1 MLPVRV
7 LLVDDDTLVRRAV
20 RQILEAA
27 DDLEVVGEAS
37 DGDGAV
43 RQAPQADVVLMD
55 LRIPGMSGVEATSR
69 ITHSPSSPKVVVLT
83 TVTTDAAITDAIHAG
98 ALGFLLKTS
107 SPEDIVSA
115 VRAAHTGDAFMSPTS
130 TRQLLEQLR
139 SDTGRRG
146 HRAARKTLS
155 ALTDREREVA
165 IAVAEGLTNDAIAA
179 RLNISASTVK
189 AHLSTIQTKLN
200 VDSRVRIA
208 VLVERLG
215 ILLHKRNGADNL
227 GPLRET
233 THLMTG

>member
-43 RQAPQADVVLMD
+43 RQAPVGADVVLMD

-208 VLVERLG
+208 VLVERAGYL
-215 ILLHKRNGADNL
+215 AA
-227 GPLRET
+227 
-233 THLMTG
+233 

>member
-189 AHLSTIQTKLN
+189 AHLSTIQTKL
-200 VDSRVRIA
+200 DDYSRVRIA
-208 VLVERLG
+208 VLVERAGYL
-215 ILLHKRNGADNL
+215 AA
-227 GPLRET
+227 
-233 THLMTG
+233 

>member
-146 HRAARKTLS
+146 HRADRKTLS

-208 VLVERLG
+208 VLVERAGYL
-215 ILLHKRNGADNL
+215 AA
-227 GPLRET
+227 
-233 THLMTG
+233 

>member
-55 LRIPGMSGVEATSR
+55 LRMPGMSGVEATSR

-83 TVTTDAAITDAIHAG
+83 TVTADAVHAG
-98 ALGFLLKTS
+98 ASGFLLKAS
-107 SPEDIVSA
+107 SPDDIVNA
-115 VRAAHTGDAFMSPTS
+115 VRAVHAGDAFMSPTS

-139 SDTGRRG
+139 GDAGRRVRG
-146 HRAARKTLS
+146 AARKTLS

-179 RLNISASTVK
+179 RLNVSASTVK
-189 AHLSTIQTKLN
+189 AHLSTIQTKLD

-208 VLVERLG
+208 VLVERAGYL
-215 ILLHKRNGADNL
+215 AA
-227 GPLRET
+227 
-233 THLMTG
+233 

>member
-208 VLVERLG
+208 VLVERARYL
-215 ILLHKRNGADNL
+215 AA
-227 GPLRET
+227 
-233 THLMTG
+233 

>member
-55 LRIPGMSGVEATSR
+55 LRMPGMSGVEATSR

-83 TVTTDAAITDAIHAG
+83 TVTADAAITDAVHAG
-98 ALGFLLKTS
+98 ASGFLLKAS
-107 SPEDIVSA
+107 SPDDIVNA
-115 VRAAHTGDAFMSPTS
+115 VRAVHAGDAFMSPTS

-139 SDTGRRG
+139 GDAGRRVRG
-146 HRAARKTLS
+146 AARKTLS

-165 IAVAEGLTNDAIAA
+165 GLTNDAIAA
-179 RLNISASTVK
+179 RLNVSASTVK
-189 AHLSTIQTKLN
+189 AHLSTIQTKLD

-208 VLVERLG
+208 VLVERAGYL
-215 ILLHKRNGADNL
+215 AA
-227 GPLRET
+227 
-233 THLMTG
+233 

>member
-165 IAVAEGLTNDAIAA
+165 RAVAEGLTNDAIAA

-208 VLVERLG
+208 VLVERAGYL
-215 ILLHKRNGADNL
+215 AA
-227 GPLRET
+227 
-233 THLMTG
+233 

>member
-1 MLPVRV
+1 MAMLPVRV

-208 VLVERLG
+208 VLVERAGYL
-215 ILLHKRNGADNL
+215 AA
-227 GPLRET
+227 
-233 THLMTG
+233 

>member
-55 LRIPGMSGVEATSR
+55 LRMPGMSGVEATSR

-83 TVTTDAAITDAIHAG
+83 TVTADAAITDAVHAG
-98 ALGFLLKTS
+98 ASGFLLKAS
-107 SPEDIVSA
+107 SPDDIVNA
-115 VRAAHTGDAFMSPTS
+115 VRAVHAGDAFMSPTS

-139 SDTGRRG
+139 GDAGRRVRG
-146 HRAARKTLS
+146 AARKTLS

-179 RLNISASTVK
+179 RVNVSASTVK
-189 AHLSTIQTKLN
+189 AHLSTIQTKLD

-208 VLVERLG
+208 VLVERAGYL
-215 ILLHKRNGADNL
+215 AA
-227 GPLRET
+227 
-233 THLMTG
+233 

>member
-55 LRIPGMSGVEATSR
+55 LRMPGMSGVEATSR

-179 RLNISASTVK
+179 RLNVSASTVK
-189 AHLSTIQTKLN
+189 AHLSTIQTKLD

-208 VLVERLG
+208 VLVERAGYL
-215 ILLHKRNGADNL
+215 AA
-227 GPLRET
+227 
-233 THLMTG
+233 

>member
-55 LRIPGMSGVEATSR
+55 LRMPGMSGVEATSR

-83 TVTTDAAITDAIHAG
+83 TVTADAAITDAVHAG
-98 ALGFLLKTS
+98 ASGFLLKAS
-107 SPEDIVSA
+107 SPDDIVNA
-115 VRAAHTGDAFMSPTS
+115 VRAVHAGDAAFMSPTS

-139 SDTGRRG
+139 GDAGRRVRG
-146 HRAARKTLS
+146 AARKTLS

-179 RLNISASTVK
+179 RLNVSASTVK
-189 AHLSTIQTKLN
+189 AHLSTIQTKLD

-208 VLVERLG
+208 VLVERAGYL
-215 ILLHKRNGADNL
+215 AA
-227 GPLRET
+227 
-233 THLMTG
+233 

>member
-98 ALGFLLKTS
+98 ALGFLLKAS

-179 RLNISASTVK
+179 RLNVSSSTVK

-208 VLVERLG
+208 VLVERAGYL
-215 ILLHKRNGADNL
+215 AA
-227 GPLRET
+227 
-233 THLMTG
+233 

>member
-179 RLNISASTVK
+179 RLNNSASTVK

-208 VLVERLG
+208 VLVERAGYL
-215 ILLHKRNGADNL
+215 AA
-227 GPLRET
+227 
-233 THLMTG
+233 

>member
-189 AHLSTIQTKLN
+189 AHLSTIQTTLN

-208 VLVERLG
+208 VLVERAGYL
-215 ILLHKRNGADNL
+215 AA
-227 GPLRET
+227 
-233 THLMTG
+233 

>member
-165 IAVAEGLTNDAIAA
+165 IAVAEGLTNDASAA

-208 VLVERLG
+208 VLVERAGYL
-215 ILLHKRNGADNL
+215 AA
-227 GPLRET
+227 
-233 THLMTG
+233 

>member
-179 RLNISASTVK
+179 RLNVSASTVK

-208 VLVERLG
+208 VLVERAGYL
-215 ILLHKRNGADNL
+215 AA
-227 GPLRET
+227 
-233 THLMTG
+233 

>member
-37 DGDGAV
+37 DGNGAV

-208 VLVERLG
+208 VLVERAGYL
-215 ILLHKRNGADNL
+215 AA
-227 GPLRET
+227 
-233 THLMTG
+233 

>member
-27 DDLEVVGEAS
+27 DGLEVVGEAS

-208 VLVERLG
+208 VLVERAGYL
-215 ILLHKRNGADNL
+215 AA
-227 GPLRET
+227 
-233 THLMTG
+233 

>member
-98 ALGFLLKTS
+98 ALGFLLKAS

-208 VLVERLG
+208 VLVERAGYL
-215 ILLHKRNGADNL
+215 AA
-227 GPLRET
+227 
-233 THLMTG
+233 

>member
-55 LRIPGMSGVEATSR
+55 LRMPGMSGVEATSR

-98 ALGFLLKTS
+98 ALGFLLKAS

-208 VLVERLG
+208 VLVERAGYL
-215 ILLHKRNGADNL
+215 AA
-227 GPLRET
+227 
-233 THLMTG
+233 

>member
-43 RQAPQADVVLMD
+43 RQAPQADVVIMD

-208 VLVERLG
+208 VLVERAGYL
-215 ILLHKRNGADNL
+215 AA
-227 GPLRET
+227 
-233 THLMTG
+233 

>member
-115 VRAAHTGDAFMSPTS
+115 VRAAHPGDAFMSPTS

-208 VLVERLG
+208 VLVERAGYL
-215 ILLHKRNGADNL
+215 AA
-227 GPLRET
+227 
-233 THLMTG
+233 

>member
-98 ALGFLLKTS
+98 ALGFLLKAS

-179 RLNISASTVK
+179 RLNVSASTVK
-189 AHLSTIQTKLN
+189 AHLSTIQTKLD

-208 VLVERLG
+208 VLVERAGYL
-215 ILLHKRNGADNL
+215 AA
-227 GPLRET
+227 
-233 THLMTG
+233 

>member
-107 SPEDIVSA
+107 SPEDIVRA

-189 AHLSTIQTKLN
+189 AHLSTIQTKLD

-208 VLVERLG
+208 VLVERAGYL
-215 ILLHKRNGADNL
+215 AA
-227 GPLRET
+227 
-233 THLMTG
+233 

>member
-139 SDTGRRG
+139 GDAGRRVRG
-146 HRAARKTLS
+146 AARKTLS

-179 RLNISASTVK
+179 RLNVSASTVK

-208 VLVERLG
+208 VLVERAGYL
-215 ILLHKRNGADNL
+215 AA
-227 GPLRET
+227 
-233 THLMTG
+233 